1 VNSAGAL
8 DFLFSRDGRIPHVPT
23 FRDYAV
29 FGGVLRSELHFPE
42 LLETDCGSPDWTLTI
57 ASASAPAS
65 DAVPLGERT
74 VGGESYRLARTSA
87 GLRLEYSHAGCFE
100 ISSRGS
106 EIVWQP
112 TTDANVELARAI
124 VLGPALA
131 LALEANG
138 LLCLHGSAVAIGD
151 RAVAFLAPKHHGKS
165 TLALALTAGGA
176 RLISD
181 DTLAV
186 GPGPPAMLRPGTAS
200 VRVWDDTARALRV
213 AQLCTSM
220 AHGAKITMSGFEAT
234 RLMDA
239 TVALDSVYLLT
250 PIVASTAPRPVAR
263 TLLSA
268 PAGAIALSRHAKVP
282 DSLSG
287 LDAAGVR
294 LKAAATVAATV
305 PVYTLYVARDFDIL
319 PEIIQQLQSWHGTAS
334 TSLTSVGR

>member
-1 VNSAGAL
+1 MP
-8 DFLFSRDGRIPHVPT
+8 DVPT
-23 FRDYAV
+23 FRDYVV

-42 LLETDCGSPDWTLTI
+42 LLETDSGSPDWTLTI
-57 ASASAPAS
+57 ESASEAVG
-65 DAVPLGERT
+65 DVVPLGERT

-87 GLRLEYSHAGCFE
+87 GLRLEYSHAGSFE
-100 ISSRGS
+100 IMASGR

-112 TTDANVELARAI
+112 ATDANVELARAI

-131 LALEANG
+131 LALEATG
-138 LLCLHGSAVAIGD
+138 LLCLHGSAVAIRD

-186 GPGPPAMLRPGTAS
+186 SPGPPAMLRPGTAS

-213 AQLCTSM
+213 AQLCASV
-220 AHGAKITMSGFEAT
+220 AHGTKITMSGFAAT

-239 TVALDSVYLLT
+239 TIALDCVYLLN

-268 PAGAIALSRHAKVP
+268 TAGAIALARHAKVP

-305 PVYTLYVARDFDIL
+305 PVYALYVARDFDIL
-319 PEIIQQLQSWHGTAS
+319 PGIIRQLQSWHGTVS
-334 TSLTSVGR
+334 TSLDPVGP